1 MVQDESGNNR
11 PDMKKAADHAY
22 KNAAANIGRSSSREP
37 WEDLDSGAVGWPD
50 FTPAEQEKIA
60 KHYALKVK
68 YLATRLKARLPRNV
82 DLGELISAGS
92 MGLVESFSKFKPQMG
107 VKFDTY
113 AENRI
118 KGAMLDELRRMDWF
132 PRSLRQRVRQLDS
145 AIMQVEQT
153 TGKTP
158 GEEELSKLTGLSTK
172 DVREGMEA
180 MHSQSCFPLDIIEN
194 AMAGSDAGMGGG
206 PFDETASK
214 EMIERIAEL
223 IEQLTPREKLVL
235 SLYYTDELN
244 MREAAEVMGITEGR
258 VSQLHSQALSRL
270 RKEFNSQHGLHQY
283 S

>member
-1 MVQDESGNNR
+1 MQDEAGKKR
-11 PDMKKAADHAY
+11 PDMVKAADQAY
-22 KNAAANIGRSSSREP
+22 KNAATNVGRNSSGQP
-37 WEDLDSGAVGWPD
+37 WEDLDSGAVAWAD
-50 FTPAEQEKIA
+50 FTPVEQELIA
-60 KHYALKVK
+60 RHYAPKVK

-92 MGLVESFSKFKPQMG
+92 MGLVESFSKFKPQLG

-145 AIMQVEQT
+145 AIMQVEQV
-153 TGKTP
+153 TGNTP
-158 GEEELSKLTGLSTK
+158 TEDELVALTGLSTK
-172 DVREGMEA
+172 EVREGMEA
-180 MHSQSCFPLDIIEN
+180 MHNQACFSLDIIEN
-194 AMAGSDAGMGGG
+194 AMASTEQGMGGG

-214 EMIERIAEL
+214 ELIGRVAEL
-223 IEQLTPREKLVL
+223 IEELTPREKLVL

-244 MREAAEVMGITEGR
+244 MRETAEVMGITEGR

-270 RKEFNSQHGLHQY
+270 RKEFYNQHGSEQ
-283 S
+283 